1 MEITITQLLD
11 CLDEIAPF
19 AIAEP
24 WDNVG
29 LIVGN
34 RSRPVRS
41 ILIGLDPTNRLID
54 EAVAKG
60 ADTIITHHP
69 AIFKPIP
76 AIDTADPAGRFLEHA
91 LINRINIIACHTNFD
106 STFRGVNDAL
116 AELLQLD
123 QLEPLLPLG
132 SEGVGMSGSGRV
144 GRYVPGRKRDV
155 FVQLLLDALEID
167 TVQMAGELPEII
179 STVAL
184 CGGSGSDFAET
195 ARRRGADVYIS
206 AEIKHN
212 VGRWAEEIGF
222 CIVDGSHY
230 ATEKPAVKLMAS
242 RLRSE
247 SGERGWSLDIYET
260 QTETHPFSM
269 VDKNR
274 YR

>member
-1 MEITITQLLD
+1 MVITTTQLLD

-29 LIVGN
+29 LIVGD
-34 RSRPVRS
+34 RSRPVRT

-54 EAVAKG
+54 EALQSG

-76 AIDTADPAGRFLEHA
+76 AIDTADPAGRFLENA
-91 LINRINIIACHTNFD
+91 LSNRINVIACHTNFD

-116 AELLQLD
+116 AELLHLEQV
-123 QLEPLLPLG
+123 EPLVRIG
-132 SEGVGMSGSGRV
+132 SEDSDLNGPGRV
-144 GRYVPGRKRDV
+144 GRYSPGRKRAA
-155 FVQLLLDALEID
+155 FVQLLLEALETD
-167 TVQMAGELPEII
+167 HVQMAGDLPETI

-184 CGGSGSDFAET
+184 CGGSGSEFAES
-195 ARRRGADVYIS
+195 ARMRGADVYIS
-206 AEIKHN
+206 AEIKHH

-222 CIVDGSHY
+222 CIIDGSHY
-230 ATEKPAVKLMAS
+230 ATEKPAVKLMGR

-247 SGERGWSLDIYET
+247 SDERGWNLTIYET

>member
-19 AIAEP
+19 AIAEA

-29 LIVGN
+29 LIVGD
-34 RSRPVRS
+34 RSRPVHS
-41 ILIGLDPTNRLID
+41 ILVGLDPTNRLID
-54 EAVAKG
+54 EALEKG

-76 AIDTADPAGRFLEHA
+76 AIDTADPAGRFLENA
-91 LINRINIIACHTNFD
+91 LTNRINIIACHTNFD

-123 QLEPLLPLG
+123 QVEPLVPIG
-132 SEGVGMSGSGRV
+132 SEVSNLSGSGRV
-144 GRYVPGRKRDV
+144 GRYSPGRKRDG
-155 FVQLLLDALEID
+155 FVRLLLEALEVD
-167 TVQMAGELPEII
+167 SVQMAGELPDTI

-195 ARRRGADVYIS
+195 ARLRGADVYIS

-222 CIVDGSHY
+222 CIIDGSHF
-230 ATEKPAVKLMAS
+230 ATEKPAVKLLAA

-247 SGERGWSLDIYET
+247 SGERGWSLTVCET
-260 QTETHPFSM
+260 KTETHPFTT